1 MTTIGVFW
9 LCSPTYGHRR
19 REARN
24 LDVERRQDELRRFH
38 AKIYARELDE
48 APPRN
53 RRIRRG
59 GPTGNRDRRY
69 RVSLWITRLKVRI
82 LPSQPPLMC

>member
-24 LDVERRQDELRRFH
+24 LHVGRCQDELTQISRQ
-38 AKIYARELDE
+38 I
-48 APPRN
+48 
-53 RRIRRG
+53 
-59 GPTGNRDRRY
+59 
-69 RVSLWITRLKVRI
+69 
-82 LPSQPPLMC
+82 